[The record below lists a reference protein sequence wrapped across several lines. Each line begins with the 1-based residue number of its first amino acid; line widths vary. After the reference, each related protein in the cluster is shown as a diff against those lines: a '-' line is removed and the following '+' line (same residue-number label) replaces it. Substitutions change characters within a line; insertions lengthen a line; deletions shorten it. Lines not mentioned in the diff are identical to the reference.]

1 MAKLDKK
8 IGLRVDETTL
18 KILDGASQLYK
29 SSMSELIRI
38 AVARQFSMQVAE
50 HKMKKTIN

>member
-18 KILDGASQLYK
+18 KILDGASQIYNTG
-29 SSMSELIRI
+29 MSELIRI

-50 HKMKKTIN
+50 HKLKKTID

>member
-1 MAKLDKK
+1 MKMDKK

-18 KILDGASQLYK
+18 KILDGASVIYN
-29 SSMSELIRI
+29 SSISELIRI

-50 HKMKKTIN
+50 HQMKQQK